1 MPLFLLDT
9 FSSASVGVYL
19 RATESFLIVPRQIP
33 ESTVEKLK
41 SWFNTDVVQTNVG
54 GSVLAGCLICA
65 NSQGIVLP
73 SFVWDEE
80 VDALKSIPD
89 INITIME
96 TKKTAYG
103 NLVLANDYGAV
114 ADPKLTKQDI
124 EKISDTLGV
133 DVVPGE
139 IAGLPYPGSLA
150 TATNKGVLA
159 HPLIKPEEEELL
171 RDVLKVPVGLGT
183 VNCGIPYIAT
193 GLIGNSRVAVA
204 GSLTTG
210 PELVMISEAL
220 GVTD

>member
-1 MPLFLLDT
+1 M
-9 FSSASVGVYL
+9 
-19 RATESFLIVPRQIP
+19 IVPYQIP
-33 ESTVEKLK
+33 ESTFRKLK
-41 SWFNTDVVQTNVG
+41 SWFNTRVVQTNVG
-54 GSVLAGCLICA
+54 GSVLSGCLICA
-65 NSQGIVLP
+65 NSHGMVLP

-80 VDALKSIPD
+80 IDILKSIPD
-89 INITIME
+89 INITIMD

-114 ADPKLTKQDI
+114 TDPKMAKQDAK
-124 EKISDTLGV
+124 KISDALGV
-133 DVVPGE
+133 EVVTGE

-159 HPLIKPEEEELL
+159 HPLVKPEEEELL

-193 GLIGNSRVAVA
+193 GLIGNSHVAVA